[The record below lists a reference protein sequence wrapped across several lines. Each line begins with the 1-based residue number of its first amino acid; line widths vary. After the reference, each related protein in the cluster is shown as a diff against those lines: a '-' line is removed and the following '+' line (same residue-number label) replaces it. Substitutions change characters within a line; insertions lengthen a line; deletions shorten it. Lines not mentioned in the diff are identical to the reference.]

1 AGSIDQRRALRQHGK
16 RPRIQYPFRLGGQ
29 RQQADEDLA
38 SSEQGRQTDGGR
50 ITLQPLDSFWTASP
64 QSDIETQ
71 PLELASGI
79 LSQLAEAENADA
91 ALGRVLLVE
100 LEPNPAF
107 LAGAIIEVLAMQP
120 QHLKDDVLAHR
131 IRHVW
136 IDETD
141 DRYAARQVWVDEDM
155 VDPGAEGE
163 DQLQVRQGRQQ
174 SGL

>member
-1 AGSIDQRRALRQHGK
+1 M
-16 RPRIQYPFRLGGQ
+16 
-29 RQQADEDLA
+29 
-38 SSEQGRQTDGGR
+38 
-50 ITLQPLDSFWTASP
+50 
-64 QSDIETQ
+64 
-71 PLELASGI
+71 
-79 LSQLAEAENADA
+79 SQLAEAENADT

-100 LEPNPAF
+100 LEPDPAF
-107 LAGAIIEVLAMQP
+107 LACAIIEVLAMQP

-141 DRYAARQVWVDEDM
+141 DRYAARQVGVDEDM

-174 SGL
+174 SGLGAPNQSVIDFRRIADLGPYPHLELRHQPGQMRLPARLGID